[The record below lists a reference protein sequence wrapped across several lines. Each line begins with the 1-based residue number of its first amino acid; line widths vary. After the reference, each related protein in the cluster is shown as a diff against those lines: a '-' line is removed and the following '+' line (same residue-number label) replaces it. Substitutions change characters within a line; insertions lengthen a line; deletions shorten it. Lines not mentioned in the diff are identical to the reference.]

1 MNRKKMISRIEKSDL
16 SKNDKKILIDKL
28 KEKEHDA
35 RSLIESFLFV
45 CKISKEALD
54 LFDLLS

>member
-28 KEKEHDA
+28 KEKELDA